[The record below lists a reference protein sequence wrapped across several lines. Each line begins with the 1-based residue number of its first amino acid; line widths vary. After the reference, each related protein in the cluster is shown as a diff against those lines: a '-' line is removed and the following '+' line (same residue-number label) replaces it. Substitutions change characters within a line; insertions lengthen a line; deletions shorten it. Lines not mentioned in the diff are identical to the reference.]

1 VAQAAVAQ
9 KEIHFFAPG
18 LKHYETA
25 EFCPAEPQAFVPISV
40 TGAECALQCDHCQ
53 GRLLESMR
61 TVRANGE
68 LYELCRSLASS
79 GTKGVLIS
87 GGADA
92 LGRVPLLRY
101 AGEIGRIKALGLRVL
116 VHTGLV
122 DEALA
127 QALAEAKID
136 GAMLDIIGAEDTIRQ
151 VYHLQASLA
160 DYEASLAN
168 LARYGVPAMPH
179 VVVGLHYG
187 HILGEEQALRM
198 IARYPLVALVLVV
211 LAPLAGTPMEGVR
224 PPGVVGIG
232 RLFALARELLPQP
245 PIMLGCARPAGE
257 RKRAIERLAIKA
269 GFDGIAY
276 PSDEAVRYAR
286 RRGYRPRFHEQCC
299 AIMPVEEEG

>member
-1 VAQAAVAQ
+1 MTQVAVTQ

-18 LKHYETA
+18 LKRYETA

-40 TGAECALQCDHCQ
+40 TGAECALQCEHCR
-53 GRLLESMR
+53 GRLLETMR
-61 TVRANGE
+61 SVRAGGE
-68 LYELCRSLASS
+68 LYELCHSLAAS
-79 GTKGVLIS
+79 GTRGVLIS

-101 AGEIGRIKALGLRVL
+101 AGEMGRVKALGLKVL

-122 DEALA
+122 DDALA
-127 QALAEAKID
+127 RALAEARID

-151 VYHLQASLA
+151 VYHLQASLS
-160 DYEASLAN
+160 DYETSLAN
-168 LARYGVPAMPH
+168 LARYGVPAIPH
-179 VVVGLHYG
+179 VVAGLHYG
-187 HILGEEQALRM
+187 RILGEEQALRM

-211 LAPLAGTPMEGVR
+211 LNPLAGTPMEGVR
-224 PPGVVGIG
+224 PPGVAGIG
-232 RLFALARELLPQP
+232 RLFALARELLPQT

-257 RKRAIERLAIKA
+257 QKRAIERLAVRA

-286 RRGYRPRFHEQCC
+286 RRGYAPRFHEQCC
-299 AIMPVEEEG
+299 AIMPEEEG